1 MSNFITNSAANSL
14 KKRLIKNGIKEHK
27 CESCGLFEWN
37 EKPIPIELNHINGIN
52 NDNRIENIQLLCPN
66 CHAQTPNYRGKNKLS
81 ALSEKREVEFLK
93 FRETLTDNADGNPEP
108 SPKLREGAETKQG
121 KSKSKILDM
130 IKR

>member
-1 MSNFITNSAANSL
+1 M
-14 KKRLIKNGIKEHK
+14 
-27 CESCGLFEWN
+27 
-37 EKPIPIELNHINGIN
+37 
-52 NDNRIENIQLLCPN
+52 
-66 CHAQTPNYRGKNKLS
+66 S